1 MFLRLTLDLPE
12 DILSRALLQD
22 INVVK
27 DDIDDI
33 ESIVGE
39 LCSNVI
45 RHAHSIKARFSVVIE
60 YAERRAII
68 LVEDEGTGFV
78 AKDVAAPGSERSGSD
93 GRTRVGGYGLAL
105 VAGMADKLTFSV
117 TYPHGTTVR
126 VEKQLHYG
134 GVPLKNEPAMREA
147 KMAVMVTAVID

>member
-12 DILSRALLQD
+12 DILYVRTTRLLSRALLQD

-78 AKDVAAPGSERSGSD
+78 TWLRQGRNAQGATGEHELGDMALLLWPVWRTSSPSASPTPMAPPFGSKSSCITAAFP
-93 GRTRVGGYGLAL
+93 
-105 VAGMADKLTFSV
+105 
-117 TYPHGTTVR
+117 
-126 VEKQLHYG
+126 
-134 GVPLKNEPAMREA
+134 
-147 KMAVMVTAVID
+147 